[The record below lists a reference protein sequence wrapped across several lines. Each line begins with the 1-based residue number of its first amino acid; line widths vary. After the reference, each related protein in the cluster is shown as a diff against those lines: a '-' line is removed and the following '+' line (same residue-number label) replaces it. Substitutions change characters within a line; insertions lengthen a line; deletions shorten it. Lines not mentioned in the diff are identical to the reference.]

1 MQYSYQPGFGRDFF
15 LASGDKIDHNRISK
29 GGHFQH
35 RFANMIEL
43 ELILS
48 WQDFWEFEEKQRNQG
63 LVRVSGPL
71 FSLILRRL

>member
-1 MQYSYQPGFGRDFF
+1 MNPNNGRDFF
-15 LASGDKIDHNRISK
+15 LASGDKIYHNRISK

-48 WQDFWEFEEKQRNQG
+48 WQDFWKFEEKQRNQS
-63 LVRVSGPL
+63 LVKVSYPL
-71 FSLILRRL
+71 IFL